1 MKTKHIL
8 SGLLFALV
16 CMAILTSG
24 CKKLAL
30 QKNFSRST
38 DDTIDAHLYKTAWQ
52 YMLSRS
58 KGADTI
64 FKTMHDAIIYSG
76 VDTNLYSQQG
86 NTYIFL
92 NTNACKSLW
101 KAYTVAGKAAT
112 SFRSYAPADLKNYFL
127 YLIVKGTYTHYNLPI
142 YPVTVQTM
150 APPGAF
156 TNNSPSFLIPTPTG
170 VVSSTFQS
178 NPNST
183 MTMYVLDALIGN
195 TQSFPLVINMSIENT
210 TTLNANTTVST
221 SDLLATNGVVDVMN
235 GPPYPITF

>member
-8 SGLLFALV
+8 SSLLFALICV
-16 CMAILTSG
+16 AMLTSG
-24 CKKLAL
+24 CKKLSL
-30 QKNFSRST
+30 QKSFSRAT
-38 DDTIDAHLYKTAWQ
+38 DDTVDAHLYKSAWQ

-58 KGADTI
+58 KGTDTL
-64 FKTMHDAIIYSG
+64 FKTMHDAIIYAG

-101 KAYTVAGKAAT
+101 KAYTVAGKAGT

-127 YLIVKGTYTHYNLPI
+127 YLIVKGQYTHYNLPI

-150 APPGAF
+150 APAGAY
-156 TNNSPSFLIPTPTG
+156 TNNSASFLIPTPTG
-170 VVSSTFQS
+170 VTSTIFQS

-195 TQSFPLVINMSIENT
+195 TQSYPLVINMSIENT
-210 TTLNANTTVST
+210 TTLTANTTVST
-221 SDLLATNGVVDVMN
+221 SDLLATNGVVHVMN
-235 GPPYPITF
+235 GPPYPVSY

>member
-8 SGLLFALV
+8 SGLLFTLV
-16 CMAILTSG
+16 CFAMLTSG
-24 CKKLAL
+24 CKKLDL

-52 YMLSRS
+52 YMVSRS
-58 KGADTI
+58 AGADTI
-64 FKTMHDAIIYSG
+64 LKTMHDAIIYAG
-76 VDTNLYSQQG
+76 VDTTLYSQPG

-92 NTNACKSLW
+92 TSTSCKNLW
-101 KAYTVAGKAAT
+101 KTYTVAGKAGT
-112 SFRSYAPADLKNYFL
+112 SFHSYAPADLKNYFL

-142 YPVTVQTM
+142 IPVTVQTM
-150 APPGAF
+150 APAGAF
-156 TNNSPSFLIPTPTG
+156 TNNSPSFLIPLPAGTTTG
-170 VVSSTFQS
+170 FQP

-195 TQSFPLVINMSIENT
+195 TQSYPLVINMSIENT

-235 GPPYPITF
+235 GTPYPITY

>member
-1 MKTKHIL
+1 MKTKYIL
-8 SGLLFALV
+8 SSLIV
-16 CMAILTSG
+16 AIACVIIAASG
-24 CKKLAL
+24 CKKLNL
-30 QKNFSRST
+30 QRSFSRGT
-38 DDTIDAHLYKTAWQ
+38 GDTVDAHLYKTAWQ

-58 KGADTI
+58 SGSDTL
-64 FKTMHDAIIYSG
+64 FKTMHDAIIYAG

-86 NTYIFL
+86 NTYLFL

-101 KAYTVAGKAAT
+101 KNYTVNGKAGT

-127 YLIVKGTYTHYNLPI
+127 YLIVKGQYTHYNLPI

-150 APPGAF
+150 APAGAYAA
-156 TNNSPSFLIPTPTG
+156 NSPTFLIPTPSG
-170 VVSSTFQS
+170 IASSTFQS

-195 TQSFPLVINMSIENT
+195 TQSYPLVINMSIENT

-235 GPPYPITF
+235 GPVYPVSY